1 MTREKRAGPAGDS
14 PDHPWHAMKIE
25 DVLSALH
32 TGEQGLS
39 REEAGQRFEEYGPNE
54 LPRKEGPGYLKRF
67 VNQFRNVLIFILL
80 IAALFTAFL
89 GEWTDAAVILAV
101 VIINAAVGYVQEG
114 KAEQALESIRAMLSV
129 STVVRRDGKEREIG
143 VDELVPGDVVLL
155 KSGDR
160 VPADLRILKSRNA
173 QVEEA
178 ALTGE
183 SQPANKQTSPVEK
196 YASLG
201 DRKSMA
207 YSGTM
212 LASGRLTGVVVATGK
227 TTEIGRISE
236 LVSGVEDLSTPLLRK
251 IDRFGRRLS
260 IFIVLLS
267 TGVFALG
274 YFLLHLPAQD
284 MFMVVVG
291 LAVAAIPEGLPAIMT
306 ITLALGVQRMAK
318 RNAIVRKLP
327 SVETLGSVTV
337 ICSDK
342 TGTLTRNEMTVSK
355 VAAAG
360 NVYSVS
366 GAGYR
371 PEGEIMLDG
380 SAVSMDEHP
389 WLAELVRAGLLAS
402 ESRLVEKDGD
412 WAIEGMPTEG
422 SVTVLARK
430 AGLTRENEL
439 NARPRQDVIP
449 FESERRFMASL
460 HREPGGGSVVY
471 AKGAPEK
478 MLEMCSRQRSQ
489 QGEEALDRHHWI
501 GLEEELAD
509 TGHRVLAIASRRLD
523 ESESIDDA
531 DIEGLTMLGLVG
543 IIDPP
548 RDEAVGAVR
557 VCRDAGIKVKM
568 ITGDHLLTAR
578 SIGGSM
584 GIGDGR
590 HAVSGRDL
598 DQAQGRE
605 LYRLV
610 EENDVFARSSPEHK
624 LRIMESL
631 QSRGH
636 VVAMTGDGVNDAPAL
651 KRADVGVAM
660 GIKGTEAAKEAADMV
675 LADDNFATIE
685 HAVEEG
691 RTIYDN
697 LVKTILFILPTN
709 GAESLVIIFGV
720 LVLFSVL
727 PITPIQILWV
737 NMVTTVTLALALA
750 FEPPEENIMQRRPRS
765 PDDPIVSRYLLW
777 RIIFVSILIAAEV
790 MIFFN
795 HRLSAWE
802 DIEAARTIAVN
813 ILVAGELFYL
823 FNTRFLESSSLGLK
837 GLLGNRKVFLAVAV
851 LILFQI
857 GFTYLE
863 IANRLLGT
871 KPLPA
876 AEWVWI
882 LGAGLGVFLL
892 VELEKTLVKRL
903 GRGRDVSEGL
913 T

>member
-1 MTREKRAGPAGDS
+1 MT
-14 PDHPWHAMKIE
+14 IE
-25 DVLSALH
+25 ETLTALH
-32 TGEQGLS
+32 TREQGLS
-39 REEAGQRFEEYGPNE
+39 SDETGERLEQHGPNE
-54 LPRKEGPGYLKRF
+54 LPRNQGPGRLKRF
-67 VNQFRNVLIFILL
+67 LNQFRNVLIFILL

-89 GEWTDAAVILAV
+89 GEWTDTAVILAV
-101 VIINAAVGYVQEG
+101 VIINAVVGFVQEG
-114 KAEQALESIRAMLSV
+114 KAEKALESIRAMLSV
-129 STVVRRDGKEREIG
+129 STVVRRDGHESEIN
-143 VDELVPGDVVLL
+143 VNELVPGDVVLL

-160 VPADLRILKSRNA
+160 VPADLRVLKSRNA

-183 SQPANKQTSPVEK
+183 SQPVNKQTAPVEK
-196 YASLG
+196 DASLG

-227 TTEIGRISE
+227 KTEIGRISE
-236 LVSGVEDLSTPLLRK
+236 LVSGVENLGTPLLRK
-251 IDRFGRRLS
+251 IDRFSRRLS
-260 IFIVLLS
+260 IVIVLLS
-267 TGVFALG
+267 AGVFVLG
-274 YFLLHLPAQD
+274 YFLLGLPAQD
-284 MFMVVVG
+284 LFMVVVG

-366 GAGYR
+366 GTGYR
-371 PEGEIMLDG
+371 PEGEITLDG
-380 SAVSMDEHP
+380 KAVSIDDHP
-389 WLAELVRAGLLAS
+389 WLVELARAVLLAS
-402 ESRLVEKDGD
+402 ESRLVEKDGV
-412 WAIEGMPTEG
+412 WVIEGTPTEG
-422 SVTVLARK
+422 SVAVFAYK

-439 NARPRQDVIP
+439 NARPRQDAIP

-460 HREPGGGSVVY
+460 HREPDTGSVVY
-471 AKGAPEK
+471 VKGAPEK
-478 MLEMCSRQRSQ
+478 LLEMCSRQRSQ
-489 QGEEALDRHHWI
+489 QGEEDLDRPHWVR
-501 GLEEELAD
+501 LEEELAD

-523 ESESIDDA
+523 ESVSIEDA
-531 DIEGLTMLGLVG
+531 DLEGLTLLGLAG

-548 RDEAVGAVR
+548 RDEAVRAVR
-557 VCRDAGIKVKM
+557 VCRDAGIRVKM
-568 ITGDHLLTAR
+568 ITGDHVLTAR
-578 SIGGSM
+578 SISASM

-598 DQAQGRE
+598 DRARGRE
-605 LYRLV
+605 LYRIV

-631 QSRGH
+631 QSGGH

-660 GIKGTEAAKEAADMV
+660 GVKGTEAAKEASDMV

-709 GAESLVIIFGV
+709 GAESLVIIGA

-727 PITPIQILWV
+727 PITPVQILWV
-737 NMVTTVTLALALA
+737 NMITTVTLALALA
-750 FEPPEENIMQRRPRS
+750 FEPSEENIMQRQPRS
-765 PDDPIVSRYLLW
+765 PDEPIVSRYLLR
-777 RIIFVSILIAAEV
+777 RILFVSILIAAEV
-790 MIFFN
+790 IVLFN

-802 DIEAARTIAVN
+802 DIEAAGTVAVN
-813 ILVAGELFYL
+813 ILAAGELFYL
-823 FNTRFLESSSLGLK
+823 FNTRFLESSSLSAK
-837 GLLGNRKVFLAVAV
+837 SFRGNSKAFLAIDV

-863 IANRLLGT
+863 TANRLLGT

-876 AEWVWI
+876 AEWGWI
-882 LGAGLGVFLL
+882 LGAGLVVFLL
-892 VELEKTLVKRL
+892 VELEKSSSNV
-903 GRGRDVSEGL
+903 
-913 T
+913 